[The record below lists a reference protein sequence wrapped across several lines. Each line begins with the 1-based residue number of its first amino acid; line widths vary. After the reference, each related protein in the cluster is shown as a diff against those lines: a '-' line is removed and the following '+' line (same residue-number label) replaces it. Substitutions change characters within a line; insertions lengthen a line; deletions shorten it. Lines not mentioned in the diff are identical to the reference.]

1 MSKAK
6 LQVSHELQEQEPDI
20 YAFFVRLA
28 WDVEIT
34 VCPGE
39 VTSSELCQVS
49 ACTLLN
55 ARCNRLKGSSF
66 LSEQHD
72 LQADRWVH

>member
-1 MSKAK
+1 MSYLCA
-6 LQVSHELQEQEPDI
+6 LLG
-20 YAFFVRLA
+20 
-28 WDVEIT
+28 DVEIT

-49 ACTLLN
+49 TCTLLN

>member
-1 MSKAK
+1 MASLCA
-6 LQVSHELQEQEPDI
+6 LLG
-20 YAFFVRLA
+20 
-28 WDVEIT
+28 DVEIT

-66 LSEQHD
+66 LSDSMIYRQTGGYID
-72 LQADRWVH
+72 MDKYY

>member
-1 MSKAK
+1 MPSLCA
-6 LQVSHELQEQEPDI
+6 LLG
-20 YAFFVRLA
+20 
-28 WDVEIT
+28 DVEIT

-39 VTSSELCQVS
+39 VTGSELCQVS

>member
-1 MSKAK
+1 MPSLCA
-6 LQVSHELQEQEPDI
+6 LLG
-20 YAFFVRLA
+20 
-28 WDVEIT
+28 DVEIT

-49 ACTLLN
+49 ACTLN
-55 ARCNRLKGSSF
+55 ARNRLKGSSF